1 VAGRAE
7 LSSQS
12 LPTGEGVAVASR
24 HVLVTGGQRSG
35 KSGFAELLVEKSDL
49 TPVYLATATAGDAA
63 MRARIEAHRRRRSDR
78 WVTVEEPLALAGA
91 LVREATAGRA
101 VLVDCLTLWLTNLLA
116 EDRSLAE
123 AGDALIDALQAATG
137 TIVLVSGEVG
147 AGIIPDNALARRF
160 ADDLGTLNQRVA
172 ATVGRVVLVSAGQ
185 PLLLKPS
192 SNPEFSL

>member
-1 VAGRAE
+1 MAGRAE

-101 VLVDCLTLWLTNLLA
+101 VLVDCLTLWLTNLLG
-116 EDRSLAE
+116 ENRSLAE